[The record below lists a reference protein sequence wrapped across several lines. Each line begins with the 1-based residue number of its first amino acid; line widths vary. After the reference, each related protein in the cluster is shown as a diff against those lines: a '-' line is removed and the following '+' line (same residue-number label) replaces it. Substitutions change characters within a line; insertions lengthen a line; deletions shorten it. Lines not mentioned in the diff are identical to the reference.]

1 MKKQS
6 FVKGAIILMIAN
18 AISKILGAVF
28 KIPLTYILQEEG
40 MAIYNSAFG
49 IYILFLSF
57 IISGLPFAISKLVSE
72 YNEKKEHNMVSAVI
86 SVSTALLLFIGIL
99 GTIMLY
105 FGADFFALAMKEP
118 RSVFAIKMISPSV
131 FFVALGCVY
140 KNYFQGVSNMI
151 PTAVSQIV
159 EALIKLCA
167 GYMLAIYFIKTGT
180 QAASGGA
187 TLGVSIGEALATL
200 ILFIFYI
207 SLKKNHTHSSLLERR
222 VVLSKI
228 GTIAI
233 PLLFTSVIS
242 SMLSVMDTTLLRAKL
257 IEFGHSIDEARFI
270 YGAYSGYALTLFHL
284 PVGILATLGVSILP
298 LIAGSISTGNTQKAK
313 KATVNAIKLTV
324 ILSLPCAVAI
334 FFIGKDM
341 LELLFNNTY
350 SANMLMCVS
359 PCIFFLCV
367 AQISNAISQSAGKI
381 IQSFLCAFISSALK
395 LAMYLILIKRMSI
408 YGAIISSDIAYFI
421 FMIISLVLVKRTI
434 HFKMDYMNIFVKPLL
449 STVAMAVT
457 LFLIHTPIDYYIH
470 NICLCA
476 LLKCAFSGGVYILTL
491 VLVNGISIKDLKRGF
506 KSP

>member
-86 SVSTALLLFIGIL
+86 SVSTALLLFIGFL
-99 GTIMLY
+99 GTIILY

-118 RSVFAIKMISPSV
+118 RSVFAIKMIAPSV

-151 PTAVSQIV
+151 PTAISQIV

-167 GYMLAIYFIKTGT
+167 GYMLAVYFIKTGT

-200 ILFIFYI
+200 ILFVFYI
-207 SLKKNHTHSSLLERR
+207 VLKKEHTRSSSLEKR

-257 IEFGHSIDEARFI
+257 IEYGHSIDEARFI
-270 YGAYSGYALTLFHL
+270 YGAYSGYAL
-284 PVGILATLGVSILP
+284 
-298 LIAGSISTGNTQKAK
+298 
-313 KATVNAIKLTV
+313 
-324 ILSLPCAVAI
+324 
-334 FFIGKDM
+334 
-341 LELLFNNTY
+341 
-350 SANMLMCVS
+350 
-359 PCIFFLCV
+359 
-367 AQISNAISQSAGKI
+367 
-381 IQSFLCAFISSALK
+381 
-395 LAMYLILIKRMSI
+395 
-408 YGAIISSDIAYFI
+408 
-421 FMIISLVLVKRTI
+421 
-434 HFKMDYMNIFVKPLL
+434 
-449 STVAMAVT
+449 
-457 LFLIHTPIDYYIH
+457 
-470 NICLCA
+470 
-476 LLKCAFSGGVYILTL
+476 
-491 VLVNGISIKDLKRGF
+491 
-506 KSP
+506 